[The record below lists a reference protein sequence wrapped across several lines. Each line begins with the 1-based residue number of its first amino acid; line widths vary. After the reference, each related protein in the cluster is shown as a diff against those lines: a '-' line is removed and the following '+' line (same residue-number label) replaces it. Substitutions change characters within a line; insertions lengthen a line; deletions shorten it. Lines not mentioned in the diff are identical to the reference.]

1 MGCSKNYQY
10 KFDEKLKK
18 RFFNSYKVSNY
29 DNNKFILQLQKSIYP
44 NDYMDDW
51 EKFNKTSLREKK
63 YFYSQLNMEDN
74 TDAYTKTVCKD
85 LK

>member
-1 MGCSKNYQY
+1 M
-10 KFDEKLKK
+10 
-18 RFFNSYKVSNY
+18 YKVSNY
-29 DNNKFILQLQKSIYP
+29 DNNKFILQLQKGIYP

-74 TDAYTKTVCKD
+74 TDADYTYTKTVCKD